1 MADPDAPS
9 SASYVGGKH
18 KLAAC
23 EALPARVWT
32 SDSSASRHGRAP
44 VGSVEEQR
52 GRARDGETHSREV
65 SASQAGRKTSLR
77 EKGGW
82 RGATRWD
89 QQALPLKISFGSYI
103 YIYIY
108 IYIFFFFYKMD
119 PLGRE

>member
-52 GRARDGETHSREV
+52 GRARDGETLQGSKCITSR
-65 SASQAGRKTSLR
+65 QKNQPQR
-77 EKGGW
+77 KGGLEG
-82 RGATRWD
+82 RY
-89 QQALPLKISFGSYI
+89 PLGSTGSSVENLFRV
-103 YIYIY
+103 IYIY
-108 IYIFFFFYKMD
+108 IYIFFFIKWT
-119 PLGRE
+119 L